1 MKLTAKNVGALT
13 LGDKHDMIVFDED
26 LAGFGYRMRLG
37 AGGKVKR
44 SWIAQYRRAGATRRV
59 LLGSDVL
66 SPEQARA
73 AAKKILAQAMLG
85 EDPQADKHDRR
96 DRDRVTLKSCVAE
109 FLLHKKAQVRP
120 KTFMDL
126 NRYLSG
132 PYFAGLHGLP
142 IDQVTRRDV
151 ASVLVTVTRQRSAIT
166 AGLARTALQG
176 FYVWAMQMGLVES
189 NPVVGTAV
197 PDMGKAC
204 PCPALRCQRQDWIRP
219 APICMAHT

>member
-1 MKLTAKNVGALT
+1 
-13 LGDKHDMIVFDED
+13 
-26 LAGFGYRMRLG
+26 
-37 AGGKVKR
+37 
-44 SWIAQYRRAGATRRV
+44 
-59 LLGSDVL
+59 
-66 SPEQARA
+66 
-73 AAKKILAQAMLG
+73 MLG

-176 FYVWAMQMGLVES
+176 FYVWAMQIGAGRIQSCRWHRSAGHGQALPMS
-189 NPVVGTAV
+189 GTAV
-197 PDMGKAC
+197 PTTGLDSTS
-204 PCPALRCQRQDWIRP
+204 
-219 APICMAHT
+219 PICMAHT